1 MKCCCRWN
9 WTWSFDVLSGCSR
22 RSTPAAPTH
31 PAVAGNWRSRCQQ
44 NRYHN
49 SCQAASRNQA
59 SNISSEADGSCP
71 HCTSCSCHQASVAGK
86 VTTKS
91 GSGRRGRQGQE
102 IVKQWGDKKASNI
115 LLADR
120 AWKQCNNDVFLKFG
134 TMPCRCLA
142 QFGTPV
148 VAILGTQLCST
159 SNAARCMRVGHMYL
173 SVLAKSFED
182 THGLPKSRPDTVRL
196 SRFTFSNKNLLVYE
210 TIYTCIISKHV
221 FLWL

>member
-1 MKCCCRWN
+1 MFSYTKGSLVQNLAGNIGTQHLVFVVHTKSFLFRTDLFKVTWPMKCCCRWN

-115 LLADR
+115 LLAER

-134 TMPCRCLA
+134 TMSCRCL
-142 QFGTPV
+142 T
-148 VAILGTQLCST
+148 
-159 SNAARCMRVGHMYL
+159 
-173 SVLAKSFED
+173 
-182 THGLPKSRPDTVRL
+182 
-196 SRFTFSNKNLLVYE
+196 RF
-210 TIYTCIISKHV
+210 
-221 FLWL
+221 